1 MTSSN
6 ILYFCT
12 FIVSYESESMAKKNE
27 ITLFD
32 DIIDGK
38 DAMLQFIDIFRKAIK
53 GDKFAA
59 KLANRI
65 LDEWQEECENLPDK
79 DEKDDNFAFLPPL
92 ADDDLEDDEFLSP
105 YEKPTL
111 KRPNVSEYHLRIK
124 LNDTNIKIWRELKV
138 PSNLELDF
146 LGHLLID
153 MMGWEDVHLFQFMH
167 NKMFYSDQESVD
179 MSFRGDV
186 ELMSKFALSDLLK
199 EKGDKMMFEYDFGDS
214 WRHDVWVKGIR
225 PYEKGE
231 KPRIEFVKGQG
242 ACPPEDCGGV
252 GGYEYLLELL
262 QKLKEKKR
270 LTSEE
275 REELEWAVMD
285 QDYDPNECDI
295 EYCEEVAEDW
305 NSEL

>member
-1 MTSSN
+1 
-6 ILYFCT
+6 
-12 FIVSYESESMAKKNE
+12 MAKKNE

-65 LDEWQEECENLPDK
+65 LDEWQEECENLPDESEM
-79 DEKDDNFAFLPPL
+79 DENFAFLPSSENV
-92 ADDDLEDDEFLSP
+92 DDMVNDEFSP
-105 YEKPTL
+105 SYEKPTL

-153 MMGWEDVHLFQFMH
+153 IIGWEDVHLFQFMH
-167 NKMFYSDQESVD
+167 NKVFYSDQESVD
-179 MSFRGDV
+179 MSFRGNV
-186 ELMSKFALSDLLK
+186 KLMSKFALSDLLK

-225 PYEKGE
+225 EYEKGE

-242 ACPPEDCGGV
+242 DCPPEDCGGV
-252 GGYEYLLELL
+252 PGYERLLELA
-262 QKLKEKKR
+262 KKKR
-270 LTSEE
+270 KSAEE
-275 REELEWAVMD
+275 KEELDWYGID
-285 QDYDPNECDI
+285 KYFDPEECDC
-295 EYCEEVAEDW
+295 EYCEAMAEDW